1 MTIAF
6 TGLPTAEVAAIR
18 ASGRDAYD
26 NPIEHQ
32 VSDGVGVP
40 CRHCLQ
46 QVPKGQGYLIL
57 AHRPFESRNPYAETG
72 PIFLCADDCA
82 PAVPGP
88 DLPPMLASAQYIVR
102 GYSGRT
108 DRLRHRSGC
117 ADRSYRR
124 SRRGASVAVGYRLR
138 RRAQCVQQLLPVPD
152 RGRLR
157 HPSPRH
163 APVKTAQVVAVEI
176 QNLARR
182 DPAVL
187 AGSPGRGSGSSP
199 RGRSAVRQLPSGTPH
214 RPRAPSRAPRRAHR
228 RAARTGAPG
237 PTTSAVP
244 VISSI
249 SAPLASR
256 QVFRTR
262 ISPPSPAA

>member
-102 GYSGRT
+102 GYSAAERIVT
-108 DRLRHRSGC
+108 
-117 ADRSYRR
+117 
-124 SRRGASVAVGYRLR
+124 
-138 RRAQCVQQLLPVPD
+138 
-152 RGRLR
+152 
-157 HPSPRH
+157 
-163 APVKTAQVVAVEI
+163 APVRLCRPVV
-176 QNLARR
+176 
-182 DPAVL
+182 
-187 AGSPGRGSGSSP
+187 SPKP
-199 RGRSAVRQLPSGTPH
+199 
-214 RPRAPSRAPRRAHR
+214 PRRFCR
-228 RAARTGAPG
+228 G
-237 PTTSAVP
+237 
-244 VISSI
+244 
-249 SAPLASR
+249 
-256 QVFRTR
+256 R
-262 ISPPSPAA
+262 ISPSSTCAVRPTTATSAGSWQTEASITATRSGEDGSGRSR

>member
-6 TGLPTAEVAAIR
+6 AGLPTAEVAAIR

-102 GYSGRT
+102 GYSAAERIVYGT
-108 DRLRHRSGC
+108 G
-117 ADRSYRR
+117 
-124 SRRGASVAVGYRLR
+124 
-138 RRAQCVQQLLPVPD
+138 
-152 RGRLR
+152 
-157 HPSPRH
+157 
-163 APVKTAQVVAVEI
+163 QVV
-176 QNLARR
+176 
-182 DPAVL
+182 PT
-187 AGSPGRGSGSSP
+187 GRIAEAAEALLSRSDIAFVDV
-199 RGRSAVRQLPSGTPH
+199 RSASNNCYQC
-214 RPRAPSRAPRRAHR
+214 
-228 RAARTGAPG
+228 
-237 PTTSAVP
+237 
-244 VISSI
+244 
-249 SAPLASR
+249 
-256 QVFRTR
+256 R
-262 ISPPSPAA
+262 IVAD